1 MLEIESGSI
10 TIDGIDIS
18 TIPRQAVRGRMNTVP
33 QDPFFLHGDVRL
45 NVDPLESAE
54 DERIVEVLR
63 TLNLWDVFE
72 ENEGLDGQ
80 VSEETLSHGQ
90 RQLFCL
96 ARAMVKPGRIVVMDE
111 ATSSVDAETDELM
124 QRVLRE
130 ELQGRTVITIAHKLH
145 TVLDYDRVVLLDRGR
160 IVETGN
166 PQALLETP
174 DSPFRALYE
183 RLRSRPDE
191 E

>member
-1 MLEIESGSI
+1 MLEVENGTI

-18 TIPRQAVRGRMNTVP
+18 TIPRQEVRGRMNTVP

-45 NVDPLESAE
+45 NVDPLGSVE
-54 DERIVEVLR
+54 DERIIEVLR
-63 TLNLWDVFE
+63 TLNLWDVFQ
-72 ENEGLDGQ
+72 ENEGLDGE
-80 VSEETLSHGQ
+80 VSEESLSHGQ

-111 ATSSVDAETDELM
+111 ATSSVDLETDELM

-130 ELQGRTVITIAHKLH
+130 QLRGRTIITIAHKLH
-145 TVLDYDRVVLLDRGR
+145 TVLDYDRVILLDKGR
-160 IVETGN
+160 ILETGN
-166 PQALLETP
+166 PQELLKTP
-174 DSPFRALYE
+174 ASPFRALYE
-183 RLRSRPDE
+183 RLRSQGFE